1 MACQAWE
8 GKITEDKEDLN
19 IRLIHSRFPRVT
31 MKTNE
36 RKVLVTL
43 TLLDLCF
50 LGLVISVGLYCLY
63 RYLKEQ
69 AELPKHNH
77 SPEDLRGQVGKPGI
91 IHPAVQ
97 TKKRAF
103 EGLVF
108 FCASDRQL
116 GVWEKTPFPFP
127 DRSEQ
132 VGEAS
137 A

>member
-50 LGLVISVGLYCLY
+50 LGLDISVGRYCLY

-69 AELPKHNH
+69 AELPKHNYPPRRTGAK
-77 SPEDLRGQVGKPGI
+77 SEN
-91 IHPAVQ
+91 
-97 TKKRAF
+97 RAKATRRVNRKNEPIKGPF
-103 EGLVF
+103 R
-108 FCASDRQL
+108 CA
-116 GVWEKTPFPFP
+116 
-127 DRSEQ
+127 
-132 VGEAS
+132 
-137 A
+137 

>member
-1 MACQAWE
+1 MSPNIDKMACQAWE

-69 AELPKHNH
+69 AELPKHNY
-77 SPEDLRGQVGKPGI
+77 SPRISGAKSEN
-91 IHPAVQ
+91 
-97 TKKRAF
+97 RA
-103 EGLVF
+103 
-108 FCASDRQL
+108 
-116 GVWEKTPFPFP
+116 
-127 DRSEQ
+127 
-132 VGEAS
+132 
-137 A
+137 